1 MKWAI
6 IFIGIWIL
14 LLEFVVQRAE
24 HKSKKMKE
32 EQERQREIARK
43 QREDWTKRYRGY

>member
-6 IFIGIWIL
+6 IFLGVWIL
-14 LLEFVVQRAE
+14 WLEFIVQRAE
-24 HKSKKMKE
+24 HKSKKDKE

-43 QREDWTKRYRGY
+43 QREEWAKRYRNY